1 MALKYADYLDRLLCS
16 KGKENPGLL
25 SSEWAL
31 LHMLCEKLDS
41 DEHAAFEL
49 IAGQLADR
57 RSSGPLI
64 RAMKAMRMIILRSSS
79 MIWLISK
86 SAKRFNS
93 ASLH

>member
-64 RAMKAMRMIILRSSS
+64 RAMKAIAHDHLEIKLYDLANLKIREKI
-79 MIWLISK
+79 
-86 SAKRFNS
+86 
-93 ASLH
+93 